1 MASFHI
7 ASNTRLRE
15 RAITRSDCNHL
26 LTNIGVWSRDG
37 QWIYYDVRSDAAG
50 SLFDGTRIERVHVGT
65 GDVEVVYQAKHAA
78 CVGVVTASPVDD
90 KIVFIHGPEH
100 PSEDWAYA
108 AWHRRGVTVERQQ
121 GIHGTKHHV
130 ANLDAR
136 NLVPPYTTGA
146 LRGGTHVHVF
156 SGDGRWVSFTYE
168 DHVLATSSTA
178 GAHQNQRNVG
188 VSVPIA
194 QVHVPTTH
202 PRNHDGAM
210 FSVLVTTTSDAPAPG
225 SDEINRAYSDAW
237 VGENGYLRGDGS
249 RQVRALAFIGDVVL
263 YDGRAVP
270 ELFVVDIPDDVTVT
284 GDLPLCGTPLTRPA
298 PPRGTVQRRL
308 TDTTERKY
316 PGLGNVRH
324 WPRSSPDG
332 SKIAFLMRDD
342 AGRTQLWLAS
352 PTEPGFRQLTHNDFP
367 IESAFSFRADG
378 AAIACAAGGCICEV
392 DIADGTT
399 TPLTAESDPTSAV
412 RPEAVVY
419 SPDGKHVA
427 FLRPD
432 RSIAGN
438 PNQIFV
444 AETRLG

>member
-1 MASFHI
+1 MASFHL
-7 ASNTRLRE
+7 ASNSRLRE
-15 RAITRSDCNHL
+15 RAITRSDCNHI

-50 SLFDGTRIERVHVGT
+50 SLFDGHRIERVHVES
-65 GDVEVVYQAKHAA
+65 GDVEVVYHSNHAA

-90 KIVFIHGPEH
+90 KIVFIHGPEN

-108 AWHRRGVTVERQQ
+108 AWHRRGVTVELQ
-121 GIHGTKHHV
+121 HDTVEPKHHV

-136 NLVPPYTTGA
+136 DVVSPYTSGA

-168 DHVLATSSTA
+168 DHVLATSTTV

-210 FSVLVTTTSDAPAPG
+210 FSVLVTKTTDAPAPG
-225 SDEINRAYSDAW
+225 SDQINRAYSDAW

-249 RQVRALAFIGDVVL
+249 RQTRALAFIGDVVSQ
-263 YDGRAVP
+263 DGRTVP
-270 ELFVVDIPDDVTVT
+270 ELFIVDIPDDVTAC
-284 GDLPLCGTPLTRPA
+284 GDMPLCGTPLTRPA
-298 PPRGTVQRRL
+298 PPRYTAQRRL
-308 TDTTERKY
+308 TETTERKY
-316 PGLGNVRH
+316 PGLGSVRH

-352 PTEPGFRQLTHNDFP
+352 PTEPGFRQLTDNDFP

-378 AAIACAAGGCICEV
+378 AAIACAAGVCVCEV
-392 DIADGTT
+392 DITDGTT
-399 TPLTAESDPTSAV
+399 TPITAESDPASAP

-432 RSIAGN
+432 RSIAGA